1 MPQSMASQPPAL
13 AFLHASRDTTHFKT
27 SAGAQ
32 GLPHGPLRR
41 MAMGFAAIS
50 ATAGPLRD
58 VTYRPLEL
66 GPWCHQAPL
75 WGNPFLTAPLPST
88 PVAALNAP
96 PCVSY
101 GTFLDD
107 VFYRLMQIPSLVYVA
122 DAPIVSRL
130 IPSVPFARLLAELPL
145 ANGLQQPTE
154 PIRALDSIAC

>member
-75 WGNPFLTAPLPST
+75 SGNPFLTAPLPST
-88 PVAALNAP
+88 PGAVLNAP
-96 PCVSY
+96 PCISY

-107 VFYRLMQIPSLVYVA
+107 VFYRLMQIPSLVCVA
-122 DAPIVSRL
+122 DADGFKQRQGL
-130 IPSVPFARLLAELPL
+130 CMSV
-145 ANGLQQPTE
+145 
-154 PIRALDSIAC
+154 